1 MADAPSD
8 ATYLLYS
15 AETDLTNSFVLT
27 ASDGLLVNNSGTQVT
42 LGLGPKLTSF
52 TALETGEGG
61 MFAYNNANNTFYFRD
76 IDSLGNTI
84 ITNNSFP
91 NLSLGINPES
101 TIQAVR
107 NYYND
112 SFESGRWALD
122 LNGIGN
128 IVIAG
133 ADNSSLNAT
142 DVTLSLGEAPSDLD
156 SVGLSSSTG
165 LIIGGTNPITT
176 SGTITVDL
184 PVASGTPPLYLSLT
198 GVSPQTIGWGTGS
211 SSVSSIGITSNAD
224 TLTVTGSPVSSGTG
238 YIDLTVG
245 AEWSS
250 IDADTAVDMS
260 DNSFQNTHDVS
271 FASGE
276 GVDLSSGFPILYTP
290 VSATTTHLFTMIN
303 SLNRDGT
310 IITDGGTIPA
320 CFPQSGILRYALP
333 YSTLAGASDNYGMP
347 CYDGVYVTPT
357 TADQSFQFVYGGTGL
372 PAWAADSSER
382 TDTVTLAQ
390 TSVAPTGG
398 GTDIVLGDGSYFV
411 EDPNITQHSVVICT
425 PIGLHG
431 STDPATGPVTVALN
445 HTTASGQLP
454 VGFVI
459 YGDPTVDN
467 GTTVTYSV
475 MSY

>member
-61 MFAYNNANNTFYFRD
+61 FFAYNPSNETFYFRD

-84 ITNNSFP
+84 VTNNSIFP
-91 NLSLGINPES
+91 NLSLAVAPET

-107 NYYND
+107 NYYNN
-112 SFESGRWALD
+112 SYESGRWTLD
-122 LNGIGN
+122 LIGN
-128 IVIAG
+128 GDVEIVG

-142 DVTLSLGEAPSDLD
+142 DLTLSLTKAPSDLE

-165 LIIGGTNPITT
+165 LIIGGSPVTDT
-176 SGTITVDL
+176 GTITVDL
-184 PVASGTPPLYLSLT
+184 PLGSGTAPLYLQLT
-198 GVSPQTIGWGTGS
+198 GVNPQTIAWQPAA
-211 SSVSSIGITSNAD
+211 SSVTSVGVTSS
-224 TLTVTGSPVSSGTG
+224 TVLVIGSPVTG
-238 YIDLTVG
+238 GEGNIILVSTG
-245 AEWSS
+245 WSHVA
-250 IDADTAVDMS
+250 ADTTIDMNQHSLNGVSEVD
-260 DNSFQNTHDVS
+260 FYTAAAPE
-271 FASGE
+271 FT
-276 GVDLSSGFPILYTP
+276 SGFPILN
-290 VSATTTHLFTMIN
+290 ATSLIAPATVPFTMTNALSRAQHIVT
-303 SLNRDGT
+303 DGT
-310 IITDGGTIPA
+310 TYVACIPA
-320 CFPQSGILRYALP
+320 IQYLTYAQQ
-333 YSTLAGASDNYGMP
+333 YCTFAGAASNYGMP
-347 CYDGVYVTPT
+347 CYEQVYVTPT
-357 TADQSFQFVYGGTGL
+357 ASDQSFQFQFGGTGL
-372 PAWAADSSER
+372 PAWGADTTER

-390 TSVAPTGG
+390 TSVTPTGG

-431 STDPATGPVTVALN
+431 STDPATGPITVALN

-454 VGFVI
+454 VGFII